1 LPSIRSDDMSD
12 KKDVIFQ
19 SETAKA
25 EHDEG
30 VEMIVDLEEYAR
42 LGKVP
47 PLAKGYRIKVNGES
61 FVVNQPQITGREVLV
76 VAALTP
82 PDKYTLRVKVSGQP
96 PKKVELDEQIDLR
109 APGVEKFKALPR
121 DQTEG

>member
-1 LPSIRSDDMSD
+1 MSD